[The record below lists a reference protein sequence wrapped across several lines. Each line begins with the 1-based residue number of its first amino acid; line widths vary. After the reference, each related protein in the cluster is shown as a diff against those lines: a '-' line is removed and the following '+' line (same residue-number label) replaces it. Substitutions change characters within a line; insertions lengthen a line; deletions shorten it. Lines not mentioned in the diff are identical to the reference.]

1 VIRPRGGRRTRGD
14 GNGATT
20 EGARR
25 RSRLAHRRSA
35 RGVDTIAVTTLLTPA
50 RSVPPNPVRAAL
62 FPEHRK
68 QREDIVR
75 AVDQGDAVLVAR
87 MAAGDEEAL
96 AEVWQRHGP
105 LVFGLARR
113 VTGDRSTAED
123 VTQEVFVT
131 LWQQPERFD
140 AQRGSLRAYL
150 GVHAQRR
157 AIDAMRRDG
166 RRSERKL
173 RHQRLHPTATTAP
186 GDAAGS
192 SALSDTVRDAIG
204 RLPAD
209 QRQVVELAYFGG
221 LTHREVAATLG
232 IPEGTAKSRLRLAQS
247 KLQSWLDPNLLEL
260 V

>member
-1 VIRPRGGRRTRGD
+1 
-14 GNGATT
+14 
-20 EGARR
+20 
-25 RSRLAHRRSA
+25 
-35 RGVDTIAVTTLLTPA
+35 
-50 RSVPPNPVRAAL
+50 
-62 FPEHRK
+62 
-68 QREDIVR
+68 VR
-75 AVDQGDAVLVAR
+75 AVEAGDAVLVAR

-105 LVFGLARR
+105 LVLGLARR
-113 VTGDRSTAED
+113 LTGDLSTAED

-131 LWQQPERFD
+131 LWQRPERFD

-166 RRSERKL
+166 RRSEREH
-173 RHQRLHPTATTAP
+173 RHHRLHSPAAAAP
-186 GDAAGS
+186 ADRAES
-192 SALSDTVRDAIG
+192 STLSGVVRTAIG

-209 QRQVVELAYFGG
+209 QRQAVELAYFYG
-221 LTHREVAATLG
+221 LTHREVAAKLG
-232 IPEGTAKSRLRLAQS
+232 IPEGTAKSRLRLAQA

>member
-1 VIRPRGGRRTRGD
+1 MMLLAPVRP
-14 GNGATT
+14 AP
-20 EGARR
+20 A
-25 RSRLAHRRSA
+25 
-35 RGVDTIAVTTLLTPA
+35 TPA
-50 RSVPPNPVRAAL
+50 PA
-62 FPEHRK
+62 FPERRN

-75 AVDQGDAVLVAR
+75 AVEAGDAVLVAR

-105 LVFGLARR
+105 LVLGLARR
-113 VTGDRSTAED
+113 LTGDLSTAED

-131 LWQQPERFD
+131 LWQRPERYD

-166 RRSERKL
+166 RRSEREH
-173 RHQRLHPTATTAP
+173 RHHRLQSPPADTAE
-186 GDAAGS
+186 S
-192 SALSDTVRDAIG
+192 STLSDVVRTAIG
-204 RLPAD
+204 RLPSD
-209 QRQVVELAYFGG
+209 QRQAVELAYFKG
-221 LTHREVAATLG
+221 LTHREVAAALG
-232 IPEGTAKSRLRLAQS
+232 IPEGTAKSRLRLAQA